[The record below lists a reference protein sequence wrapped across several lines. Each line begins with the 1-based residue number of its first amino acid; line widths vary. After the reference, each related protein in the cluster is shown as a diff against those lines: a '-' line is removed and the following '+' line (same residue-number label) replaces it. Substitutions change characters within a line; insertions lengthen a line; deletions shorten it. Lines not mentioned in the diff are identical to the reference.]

1 MNEDIYCDLD
11 LVISDLYELDDNDDN
26 DEISRDIDN
35 VEVSLLKNGG
45 FRELI
50 EYLLDNE
57 EDAKEYQII
66 RAMNKKLFIKFS
78 DIYATLDYSIKDN
91 KTTNFTV
98 RKFKSFKLGYQK
110 YSDI

>member
-11 LVISDLYELDDNDDN
+11 LVVSDLYELDEDDN
-26 DEISRDIDN
+26 NEISRDIDN
-35 VEVSLLKNGG
+35 VQVSLLKNGG

-50 EYLLDNE
+50 EYLLDNQQ
-57 EDAKEYQII
+57 DAREYQII
-66 RAMNKKLFIKFS
+66 EAMNKKLFIKFS
-78 DIYATLDYSIKDN
+78 GIYATLDYSIKDN

-110 YSDI
+110 YRDI